1 MGLFDQLGQRP
12 QDGQGQQITPDMMR
26 QEIGSIKA
34 NPGAYLSRHGYN
46 VPGGMTDPRQITQ
59 HLLRTGQVGGGRLQ
73 QVMRFLGIGGK

>member
-12 QDGQGQQITPDMMR
+12 QDGQSQQITPDMMR

-34 NPGAYLSRHGYN
+34 NPGAYLSRQGYN
-46 VPGGMTDPRQITQ
+46 VPEGMTDPRQITQ

-73 QVMRFLGIGGK
+73 QVMRFLGMGGK